1 MSRAKPP
8 LELGLSISR
17 HSQFNCSNIS
27 RQFTCSNISR
37 QFTCSNISKQSRC
50 SNQQGVASG
59 GETKVIQ
66 PDHISPQSGS
76 HCIQPHCGSHSADP
90 NHRPF
95 KSSRESKQ
103 TSVCELPTPLGC
115 KYFCATWLIYRV
127 FLAVQTRVWDSSIPT
142 PVTHWVQDILLFD
155 IEEPS

>member
-27 RQFTCSNISR
+27 RQFTCSNISK
-37 QFTCSNISKQSRC
+37 QFTC
-50 SNQQGVASG
+50 SNQQGVASV

-66 PDHISPQSGS
+66 PDRISPQSGS
-76 HCIQPHCGSHSADP
+76 HCIQPHCGSHSVDP
-90 NHRPF
+90 NRRPF

-115 KYFCATWLIYRV
+115 KYFCATCLIYRV
-127 FLAVQTRVWDSSIPT
+127 LFFSLVHLLKFKVQKS
-142 PVTHWVQDILLFD
+142 
-155 IEEPS
+155 